1 MHVKSSYNVID
12 LHGNK
17 IFPDKN
23 FTIKQIGVKAKCE
36 RNFCGFYFS
45 KDQLDQSFRPDGSW
59 CIVWQVEYFDNVSG
73 LKALPYSENDYQ
85 KVEFKHFKI

>member
-1 MHVKSSYNVID
+1 MHVKSSYIVID

-17 IFPDKN
+17 IFSDQNFKIKHINVKN
-23 FTIKQIGVKAKCE
+23 KGEEFFWGFWFT
-36 RNFCGFYFS
+36 
-45 KDQLDQSFRPDGSW
+45 KDQMNKSFRPDGSW

-85 KVEFKHFKI
+85 KVKFKHFQI